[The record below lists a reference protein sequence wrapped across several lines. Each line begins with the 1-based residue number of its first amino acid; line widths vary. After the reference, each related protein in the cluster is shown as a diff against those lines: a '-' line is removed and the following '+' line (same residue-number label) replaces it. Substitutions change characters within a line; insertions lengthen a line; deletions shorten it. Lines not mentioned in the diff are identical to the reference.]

1 MIRRVT
7 ALTLRLHPRVVSAAV
22 ASSAQPIKG
31 ISQLTQRYQA
41 HFYHKTL
48 VLHQYILCCC
58 CWFPFFCPSII
69 LISFLILIFSM
80 FHTFFAALCFI
91 ISTSV
96 SAWVA
101 FYFVDDIFLQIKYV
115 RKEQF
120 LLYLH
125 NFVVLCVSGA
135 RLDMTMYSMFFFVLC
150 VFSGFTRVDKM
161 NMAKLVIE
169 MFDKIISR
177 SYFPIAE
184 HSEVCL
190 WLIIFAITI

>member
-58 CWFPFFCPSII
+58 WFPFFCPSII

-80 FHTFFAALCFI
+80 FHTFFCCIMFH
-91 ISTSV
+91 
-96 SAWVA
+96 
-101 FYFVDDIFLQIKYV
+101 YFHFSFSLSCVLFRRRYFLQIKYV

-120 LLYLH
+120 LLYLN

-135 RLDMTMYSMFFFVLC
+135 RLDMTMYSIFFCSV
-150 VFSGFTRVDKM
+150 R
-161 NMAKLVIE
+161 
-169 MFDKIISR
+169 
-177 SYFPIAE
+177 
-184 HSEVCL
+184 
-190 WLIIFAITI
+190 IFRIYKS

>member
-7 ALTLRLHPRVVSAAV
+7 ALTLRLHPRVVSAAA
-22 ASSAQPIKG
+22 ASSAQPTKG

-58 CWFPFFCPSII
+58 WFPFFLLVDHFNFISHFDFFQCFI
-69 LISFLILIFSM
+69 LFFCIM
-80 FHTFFAALCFI
+80 FHYFHFSFSLSCVLFRWRYFF
-91 ISTSV
+91 
-96 SAWVA
+96 
-101 FYFVDDIFLQIKYV
+101 QIKYV

-125 NFVVLCVSGA
+125 NSVVLCVSGA
-135 RLDMTMYSMFFFVLC
+135 RLDMTMYSIFFFLC
-150 VFSGFTRVDKM
+150 VFSGFARVDKM